1 MVFLVIAV
9 TVILAGLTG
18 GTVAGWL
25 GVKRPSDFG
34 WVIFGINEIGLK
46 LAEIIR
52 TSGQEVI
59 CIDQNPIACRI
70 AEEKNH
76 RVIYANAL
84 EDRTLLRAEIDTRL
98 GVVCLTSN
106 EEVNFLFAQ
115 KAKGEGRVSHL
126 NVNLKSGSDG
136 VTLEM
141 LHKLGATLL
150 FGRTRDLEVW
160 SVRLKQE
167 DAKLQILVLIDDSGG
182 EPVLNDNTMDNLV
195 LPFVFH
201 QNEKVIP
208 VNDGI
213 KLKRNDRV
221 TFLINL
227 RREKEADDWFER
239 NGWGIATL

>member
-1 MVFLVIAV
+1 V

-25 GVKRPSDFG
+25 GVKRPIDFG

-46 LAEIIR
+46 LGEIIR
-52 TSGQEVI
+52 ESGQEVI
-59 CIDQNPIACRI
+59 CIDQNPIACRL

-84 EDRTLLRAEIDTRL
+84 EERTLLRAEIDTRL

-106 EEVNFLFAQ
+106 EEVNYLFAQ
-115 KAKGEGRVSHL
+115 KAKAEGRISYL
-126 NVNLKSGSDG
+126 NVNLKSGDDG

-160 SVRLKQE
+160 SVRLNQK
-167 DAKLQILVLIDDSGG
+167 DAKLQIRELVDDSEG
-182 EPVLNDNTMDNLV
+182 EPDLNNETMDNLV
-195 LPFVFH
+195 LPFVCN
-201 QNEKVIP
+201 QKGKVIP
-208 VNDGI
+208 VNDSI
-213 KLKRNDRV
+213 KIKKNDHV

-227 RREKEADDWFER
+227 RRKKEVDEWFED
-239 NGWGIATL
+239 NGWGVPTL

>member
-1 MVFLVIAV
+1 MLA
-9 TVILAGLTG
+9 ILLISST
-18 GTVAGWL
+18 L
-25 GVKRPSDFG
+25 IDSQEISIYSRLQP
-34 WVIFGINEIGLK
+34 IGL
-46 LAEIIR
+46 
-52 TSGQEVI
+52 
-59 CIDQNPIACRI
+59 NPS
-70 AEEKNH
+70 KKK
-76 RVIYANAL
+76 YANA
-84 EDRTLLRAEIDTRL
+84 D
-98 GVVCLTSN
+98 
-106 EEVNFLFAQ
+106 
-115 KAKGEGRVSHL
+115 
-126 NVNLKSGSDG
+126 KSGSDG

-182 EPVLNDNTMDNLV
+182 EPVLNDNSMDNLV

-221 TFLINL
+221 TFLVNL
-227 RREKEADDWFER
+227 RREKEADDWFE
-239 NGWGIATL
+239 

>member
-1 MVFLVIAV
+1 MLA
-9 TVILAGLTG
+9 ILLISST
-18 GTVAGWL
+18 L
-25 GVKRPSDFG
+25 IDSQEILIYSRLQP
-34 WVIFGINEIGLK
+34 IGL
-46 LAEIIR
+46 
-52 TSGQEVI
+52 
-59 CIDQNPIACRI
+59 NPS
-70 AEEKNH
+70 KKK
-76 RVIYANAL
+76 YANA
-84 EDRTLLRAEIDTRL
+84 D
-98 GVVCLTSN
+98 
-106 EEVNFLFAQ
+106 
-115 KAKGEGRVSHL
+115 
-126 NVNLKSGSDG
+126 KSGSDG

-182 EPVLNDNTMDNLV
+182 EPVLNDNSMDNLV

>member
-98 GVVCLTSN
+98 GVVCLDSSTVKVFPCFFFRISDTFAYLSRSKD
-106 EEVNFLFAQ
+106 VSLSFGFSSQYSLF
-115 KAKGEGRVSHL
+115 
-126 NVNLKSGSDG
+126 
-136 VTLEM
+136 
-141 LHKLGATLL
+141 
-150 FGRTRDLEVW
+150 
-160 SVRLKQE
+160 
-167 DAKLQILVLIDDSGG
+167 
-182 EPVLNDNTMDNLV
+182 
-195 LPFVFH
+195 
-201 QNEKVIP
+201 
-208 VNDGI
+208 
-213 KLKRNDRV
+213 
-221 TFLINL
+221 
-227 RREKEADDWFER
+227 
-239 NGWGIATL
+239 